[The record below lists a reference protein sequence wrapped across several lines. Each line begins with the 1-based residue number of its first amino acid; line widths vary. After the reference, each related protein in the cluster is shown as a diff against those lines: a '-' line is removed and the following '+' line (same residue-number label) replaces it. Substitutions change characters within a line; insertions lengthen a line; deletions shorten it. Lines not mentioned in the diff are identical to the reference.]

1 MSLKDIDVPPEA
13 VLDRDQEQ
21 KSVRV
26 LVVEG
31 RPAVRA
37 LIERSLTREGYS
49 VVAVGTAR
57 EAIEVFDR
65 VKPRFQLA
73 IIDAV
78 LPSRSGTDVHRALSR
93 RVGHLPVV
101 FVADHPESH
110 EVRAESTE
118 GVWLT
123 NPLSPVALFEAVD
136 RALSGADQGNGNGK
150 KAKAGA

>member
-13 VLDRDQEQ
+13 VLDQDEEQ

-31 RPAVRA
+31 RPAMRA

-49 VVAVGTAR
+49 VVAVGTTR
-57 EAIEVFDR
+57 EALEVFDR

-78 LPSRSGTDVHRALSR
+78 LPSRSGPEVHRALSR
-93 RVGHLPVV
+93 RVKHLPVV
-101 FVADHPESH
+101 FIADHPQSQ
-110 EVRAESTE
+110 EVRPEDTE

-136 RALSGADQGNGNGK
+136 QALSEADAGGANGK
-150 KAKAGA
+150 EAKAGA